1 VSPDGDI
8 KEDFEVLKL
17 LLFLEQI
24 SQRLN
29 VHRGTFQGMEV
40 TTLHLKITLHLPNQ
54 LVMIPE
60 GNKRELYSDP
70 RRHLSAYA
78 REPEKVTSNIQNRY
92 FMITQ
97 RWFSKTFQH

>member
-29 VHRGTFQGMEV
+29 VHRGTFQANGGNN
-40 TTLHLKITLHLPNQ
+40 LPSQ
-54 LVMIPE
+54 E
-60 GNKRELYSDP
+60 YSS
-70 RRHLSAYA
+70 HA
-78 REPEKVTSNIQNRY
+78 
-92 FMITQ
+92 
-97 RWFSKTFQH
+97 